1 MELAGRI
8 LLGVAINYGVHYVSM
23 AAHNWMCMPH
33 SFMEIAKGMVV
44 AASPVCST
52 LIAVGQTTQNSYAT
66 LITSAVATVVLN
78 TVNSASSPPM
88 TC

>member
-1 MELAGRI
+1 MELAGKI

-78 TVNSASSPPM
+78 GVSSAPS